1 MEASDQNNE
10 LIKIVKSLIQ
20 GDANRYS
27 RLESLIEKA
36 QLEKSLLNISSFENI
51 SFHINKK
58 QVIFLPDEEIHRL
71 SLVHPPSYEVNLPIQ
86 VAGYYYVKYSNSN
99 VKLPMQLPIF
109 SVLYSCIAIKQ
120 KKSFLFQNEEVK
132 LLGE

>member
-1 MEASDQNNE
+1 MDATDQNNE

-20 GDANRYS
+20 GDANRYR

-36 QLEKSLLNISSFENI
+36 QLEKSLVNISSFEKI

-58 QVIFLPDEEIHRL
+58 RVIFLPDCSVHRL
-71 SLVHPPSYEVNLPIQ
+71 SLVHPPSYEITLPIQ
-86 VAGYYYVKYSNSN
+86 IAGYYYVKYANSN

-109 SVLYSCIAIKQ
+109 SIIYSCIAIKQ
-120 KKSFLFQNEEVK
+120 KSSFLFQNEEVK
-132 LLGE
+132 LLDE